1 MPCLIRV
8 GDAAAPLG
16 LGSPW
21 EWCLSPCSAG
31 EALPSFLQ
39 HWSYFLTCAAH
50 RCATVHGPIVF
61 VL

>member
-1 MPCLIRV
+1 MPCLIRA

-21 EWCLSPCSAG
+21 DRCLSPCCLG
-31 EALPSFLQ
+31 EALASFLQ
-39 HWSYFLTCAAH
+39 HCSYFLTCTAH
-50 RCATVHGPIVF
+50 RCATAHGPIVL